1 MIFASV
7 ISVLKQRGDA
17 EGAALNL
24 WNARTMFDVAN
35 LLADAIRDIERRDGP
50 YLAESD
56 IRFNASFIL
65 GGQIIGEPMRL
76 NQRPTARRLVV
87 INAEVCRCEKSE
99 DDSAIALAG
108 GRGPDDISGRSTL
121 NGEARINAAVRVS
134 AMRPAARL

>member
-1 MIFASV
+1 
-7 ISVLKQRGDA
+7 
-17 EGAALNL
+17 
-24 WNARTMFDVAN
+24 MFDVAN

-87 INAEVCRCEKSE
+87 INAEVCRCENPGT
-99 DDSAIALAG
+99 DRRLRWQAG
-108 GRGPDDISGRSTL
+108 GDQTTSPVGR
-121 NGEARINAAVRVS
+121 
-134 AMRPAARL
+134 P